1 MFILFV
7 RVDIYYYFLLVVK
20 FLEIELKWTNKLNWI
35 ELSKEVCCNSNVSLT
50 RSGGGAPSRRRPLKS
65 GGEAPAAGQFF
76 EVFWKQKLF

>member
-35 ELSKEVCCNSNVSLT
+35 ELN
-50 RSGGGAPSRRRPLKS
+50 
-65 GGEAPAAGQFF
+65 
-76 EVFWKQKLF
+76 